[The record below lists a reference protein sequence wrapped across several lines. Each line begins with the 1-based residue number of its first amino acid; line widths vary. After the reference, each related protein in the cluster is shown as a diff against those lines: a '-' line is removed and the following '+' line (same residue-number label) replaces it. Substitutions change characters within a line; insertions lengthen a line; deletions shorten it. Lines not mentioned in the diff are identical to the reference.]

1 MPVGK
6 EAMTAEDFDEDEY
19 RTNLVDKEGYSEET
33 AKMMAK
39 KKKESFSATKIEID
53 LGSLAKAKRRVRVK
67 ATATK
72 KAHYRE
78 QEVGQK
84 DGVTSKDRAIGK
96 LMVKSD
102 KSHEV
107 KIGQYI
113 LDGNVGMVKT
123 MRQAFP
129 KTWEKYSAMV
139 KLESVANLNIYHL
152 RIESNDKKIVRNAK
166 KIGRRIARIE
176 KNSMKKLRKG
186 YLKVNDSHDP
196 VLARRSRF

>member
-139 KLESVANLNIYHL
+139 KLESVANLMKDDNDDEEFEHL
-152 RIESNDKKIVRNAK
+152 SLEDRKKRQK
-166 KIGRRIARIE
+166 DRE
-176 KNSMKKLRKG
+176 KRQKDRAAHRKDRKEQHEEVEEG
-186 YLKVNDSHDP
+186 IPEGK
-196 VLARRSRF
+196 